1 MNKVILIGNLN
12 KNIDLKYL
20 TTGVAVGESS
30 MAINQVYKKQD
41 GTKVQDTCFIDI
53 VMYGRS
59 AEISN
64 QYLKKGS
71 KLCIEGKLNF
81 QQWSDQYGNKRSKH
95 IVSVEKVEFLDT
107 KSDDNVQ
114 QATQSP
120 MQQTPQDTNMQ
131 QTPQDTNM
139 QQNQTL
145 TNQQNTLTQDLE
157 DVLSKNFTIM
167 RKNDTGLIHFKGTE
181 SEYKFAQDN
190 WAALFE
196 LIKAKLPHTSKF
208 DIQKDIIQTDTAQA
222 INFDIQEEEIPF

>member
-1 MNKVILIGNLN
+1 MNKVILIGNLT

-114 QATQSP
+114 QATQST
-120 MQQTPQDTNMQ
+120 MQQTS
-131 QTPQDTNM
+131 QDTNM
-139 QQNQTL
+139 QQNQAVTKE
-145 TNQQNTLTQDLE
+145 QNTLTQHLE

-222 INFDIQEEEIPF
+222 INFDIQEEEILF

>member
-1 MNKVILIGNLN
+1 MNKVILIGNLT

-81 QQWSDQYGNKRSKH
+81 QQWSDQNGNKRSKH

-107 KSDDNVQ
+107 KSDDN
-114 QATQSP
+114 
-120 MQQTPQDTNMQ
+120 MQ

-145 TNQQNTLTQDLE
+145 TNQQNTLIQNLE
-157 DVLSKNFTIM
+157 SVLSKNFTIM

>member
-1 MNKVILIGNLN
+1 MNKVILIGNLT

-20 TTGVAVGESS
+20 NTGVAVGESS

-81 QQWSDQYGNKRSKH
+81 QQWSDQNGNKRSKH

-114 QATQSP
+114 Q
-120 MQQTPQDTNMQ
+120 
-131 QTPQDTNM
+131 TPQDTNM

-145 TNQQNTLTQDLE
+145 TKEQNTLIQNLE
-157 DVLSKNFTIM
+157 SVLLKNFTIM

>member
-1 MNKVILIGNLN
+1 MNKVILIGNLT

-41 GTKVQDTCFIDI
+41 GTNVQDTCFIDI

-114 QATQSP
+114 Q
-120 MQQTPQDTNMQ
+120 TPQDTNVQ
-131 QTPQDTNM
+131 QTTQSTM

-145 TNQQNTLTQDLE
+145 TKEQNTLTQHLE

>member
-1 MNKVILIGNLN
+1 MNKVILIGNLT

-71 KLCIEGKLNF
+71 KVCIEGKLNF
-81 QQWSDQYGNKRSKH
+81 QQWSDQNGNKRSKH
-95 IVSVEKVEFLDT
+95 IVSVEKVEFLDVR
-107 KSDDNVQ
+107 SDDSN
-114 QATQSP
+114 A
-120 MQQTPQDTNMQ
+120 Q

-145 TNQQNTLTQDLE
+145 TKEQNTLIQNLE
-157 DVLSKNFTIM
+157 SVLLKNFTIM

>member
-1 MNKVILIGNLN
+1 MNKVILIGNLT

-95 IVSVEKVEFLDT
+95 IVSVEKVEFLDVR
-107 KSDDNVQ
+107 SDDSNTQ
-114 QATQSP
+114 QATQ
-120 MQQTPQDTNMQ
+120 DTNI
-131 QTPQDTNM
+131 
-139 QQNQTL
+139 QQNQAVSKE
-145 TNQQNTLTQDLE
+145 QNTLIQNLE
-157 DVLSKNFTIM
+157 SVLLKNFTIM

>member
-1 MNKVILIGNLN
+1 MNKVILIGNLT

-64 QYLKKGS
+64 QYLNKGS

-95 IVSVEKVEFLDT
+95 IVSVEKVEFLDVR
-107 KSDDNVQ
+107 SDDSNAQ
-114 QATQSP
+114 QATQ
-120 MQQTPQDTNMQ
+120 DTNI
-131 QTPQDTNM
+131 
-139 QQNQTL
+139 QQNQAVSKE
-145 TNQQNTLTQDLE
+145 QNTLIQNLE
-157 DVLSKNFTIM
+157 SVLLKNFTIM

>member
-1 MNKVILIGNLN
+1 MNKVILIGNLT

-81 QQWSDQYGNKRSKH
+81 QQWSDQNGNKRSKH

-107 KSDDNVQ
+107 KSDDN
-114 QATQSP
+114 
-120 MQQTPQDTNMQ
+120 MQQTPQDTNI
-131 QTPQDTNM
+131 

-145 TNQQNTLTQDLE
+145 TNQQNTLIKNLE
-157 DVLSKNFTIM
+157 SVLLKNFTIM

>member
-1 MNKVILIGNLN
+1 MNKVILIGNLT

-81 QQWSDQYGNKRSKH
+81 QQWSDQNGNKRSKH
-95 IVSVEKVEFLDT
+95 IVSVEKVEFLDVR
-107 KSDDNVQ
+107 SDDSNAQ
-114 QATQSP
+114 QA
-120 MQQTPQDTNMQ
+120 
-131 QTPQDTNM
+131 PQDTNM

-145 TNQQNTLTQDLE
+145 TNQQNTLIQNLE
-157 DVLSKNFTIM
+157 SVLLKNFTIM

>member
-1 MNKVILIGNLN
+1 MNKVILIGNLT

-114 QATQSP
+114 QA
-120 MQQTPQDTNMQ
+120 
-131 QTPQDTNM
+131 PQDTNM

-145 TNQQNTLTQDLE
+145 TNQQNTLTQHLE

-222 INFDIQEEEIPF
+222 INFDIQEEEILF

>member
-1 MNKVILIGNLN
+1 MNKVILIGNLT

-107 KSDDNVQ
+107 KSDDN
-114 QATQSP
+114 

-131 QTPQDTNM
+131 QNPQDTNM

-145 TNQQNTLTQDLE
+145 TNQQNTLTQHLE

>member
-1 MNKVILIGNLN
+1 MNKVILIGNLT

-64 QYLKKGS
+64 QYLNKGS

-81 QQWSDQYGNKRSKH
+81 QQWSDQNGNKRSKH
-95 IVSVEKVEFLDT
+95 IVSVEKVEFLDVR
-107 KSDDNVQ
+107 SDDSNTQ
-114 QATQSP
+114 QATQ
-120 MQQTPQDTNMQ
+120 DTNI
-131 QTPQDTNM
+131 
-139 QQNQTL
+139 QQNQAVSKE
-145 TNQQNTLTQDLE
+145 QNTLIQNLE
-157 DVLSKNFTIM
+157 SVLLKNFTIM
-167 RKNDTGLIHFKGTE
+167 RKNDTGLIYFKGTE

>member
-1 MNKVILIGNLN
+1 MNKVILIGNLT

-64 QYLKKGS
+64 QYLNKGS

-95 IVSVEKVEFLDT
+95 IVSVEKVEFLDVR
-107 KSDDNVQ
+107 SDDSNTQ
-114 QATQSP
+114 QATQ
-120 MQQTPQDTNMQ
+120 DTNI
-131 QTPQDTNM
+131 
-139 QQNQTL
+139 QQNQAVSKE
-145 TNQQNTLTQDLE
+145 QNTLIQNLE
-157 DVLSKNFTIM
+157 SVLLKNFTIM
-167 RKNDTGLIHFKGTE
+167 RKNDTGLIYFKGTE

-208 DIQKDIIQTDTAQA
+208 DIQKDIIQTDTAQV

>member
-1 MNKVILIGNLN
+1 MNKVILIGNLT

-81 QQWSDQYGNKRSKH
+81 QQWSDQNGNKRSKH

-107 KSDDNVQ
+107 KSDD
-114 QATQSP
+114 
-120 MQQTPQDTNMQ
+120 NMQ

-145 TNQQNTLTQDLE
+145 TNQQNTLTQNLE
-157 DVLSKNFTIM
+157 SVLLKNFTIM

>member
-1 MNKVILIGNLN
+1 MNKVILIGNLT

-30 MAINQVYKKQD
+30 IAINQVYKKQD

-81 QQWSDQYGNKRSKH
+81 QQWSDQHGNKRSKH

-114 QATQSP
+114 QTPQDTNT
-120 MQQTPQDTNMQ
+120 QQTPQDTNI
-131 QTPQDTNM
+131 

-145 TNQQNTLTQDLE
+145 TKEQNTLTQHLE

>member
-1 MNKVILIGNLN
+1 MNKVILIGNLT

-107 KSDDNVQ
+107 KSDDNMQ
-114 QATQSP
+114 QATQST

-131 QTPQDTNM
+131 QT
-139 QQNQTL
+139 QTKANSNAL
-145 TNQQNTLTQDLE
+145 AQKFE
-157 DVLSKNFTIM
+157 DIILKNFTIM

-190 WAALFE
+190 WATLFE

>member
-1 MNKVILIGNLN
+1 MNKVILIGNLT

-30 MAINQVYKKQD
+30 MAINQAYKKQD

-81 QQWSDQYGNKRSKH
+81 QQWSDQHGNKRSKH

-107 KSDDNVQ
+107 KSDDNMQ
-114 QATQSP
+114 QVTQST
-120 MQQTPQDTNMQ
+120 MQQTPQDTNIQ
-131 QTPQDTNM
+131 QATQSTM

-145 TNQQNTLTQDLE
+145 TKEQNTLTQNLE
-157 DVLSKNFTIM
+157 SVLLKNFTIM

>member
-1 MNKVILIGNLN
+1 MNKVILIGNLT

-114 QATQSP
+114 QATQST
-120 MQQTPQDTNMQ
+120 MQQT
-131 QTPQDTNM
+131 QTKANSNALAQKF
-139 QQNQTL
+139 
-145 TNQQNTLTQDLE
+145 E
-157 DVLSKNFTIM
+157 DIILKNFTIM

>member
-1 MNKVILIGNLN
+1 MNKVILIGNLT

-81 QQWSDQYGNKRSKH
+81 QQWSDQNGNKRSKH
-95 IVSVEKVEFLDT
+95 IVSVEKVEFLDVR
-107 KSDDNVQ
+107 SDDSNAQ
-114 QATQSP
+114 QATQ
-120 MQQTPQDTNMQ
+120 DTNI
-131 QTPQDTNM
+131 
-139 QQNQTL
+139 QQNQAVSKE
-145 TNQQNTLTQDLE
+145 QNTLIQNLE
-157 DVLSKNFTIM
+157 SVLLKNFTIM

>member
-1 MNKVILIGNLN
+1 MNKVILIGNLT

-64 QYLKKGS
+64 QYLNKGS

-95 IVSVEKVEFLDT
+95 IVSVEKVEFLDVR
-107 KSDDNVQ
+107 SDDSNTQ
-114 QATQSP
+114 QATQ
-120 MQQTPQDTNMQ
+120 DTNI
-131 QTPQDTNM
+131 
-139 QQNQTL
+139 QQNQAVSKE
-145 TNQQNTLTQDLE
+145 QNTLIQNLE
-157 DVLSKNFTIM
+157 SVLLKNFTIM

>member
-1 MNKVILIGNLN
+1 MNKVILIGNLT
-12 KNIDLKYL
+12 KNINLKYL

-95 IVSVEKVEFLDT
+95 IVSVEKVEFLDI

-114 QATQSP
+114 QATQS
-120 MQQTPQDTNMQ
+120 TMQ

-145 TNQQNTLTQDLE
+145 TKEQNTLTQHLE

>member
-1 MNKVILIGNLN
+1 MNKVILIGNLT

-81 QQWSDQYGNKRSKH
+81 QQWSDQNGNKRSKH

-107 KSDDNVQ
+107 KSDD
-114 QATQSP
+114 
-120 MQQTPQDTNMQ
+120 NMQ

-145 TNQQNTLTQDLE
+145 TNQQNTLTQHLE

-222 INFDIQEEEIPF
+222 INFDIQEEDIPF

>member
-1 MNKVILIGNLN
+1 MNKVILIGNLT

-107 KSDDNVQ
+107 KSDDN
-114 QATQSP
+114 

-145 TNQQNTLTQDLE
+145 TNQQNTLIQNLE
-157 DVLSKNFTIM
+157 SVLLKNFTIM

>member
-1 MNKVILIGNLN
+1 MNKVILIGNLT

-20 TTGVAVGESS
+20 NTGVAVGESS

-81 QQWSDQYGNKRSKH
+81 QQWSDQNGNKRSKH

-114 QATQSP
+114 QA
-120 MQQTPQDTNMQ
+120 
-131 QTPQDTNM
+131 PQDTNM

-145 TNQQNTLTQDLE
+145 TKEQNTLIKNLE
-157 DVLSKNFTIM
+157 SVLLKNFTIM

>member
-1 MNKVILIGNLN
+1 MNKVILIGNLT

-20 TTGVAVGESS
+20 NTGVAVGESS

-81 QQWSDQYGNKRSKH
+81 QQWSDQNGNKRSKH

-114 QATQSP
+114 QA
-120 MQQTPQDTNMQ
+120 PQDTNI
-131 QTPQDTNM
+131 

-145 TNQQNTLTQDLE
+145 TKEQNTLIKNLE
-157 DVLSKNFTIM
+157 SVLLKNFTIM

>member
-1 MNKVILIGNLN
+1 MNKVILIGNLT

-81 QQWSDQYGNKRSKH
+81 QQWSDQNGNKRSKH
-95 IVSVEKVEFLDT
+95 IVSVEKVEFLDVR
-107 KSDDNVQ
+107 SDDSNAQ
-114 QATQSP
+114 QA
-120 MQQTPQDTNMQ
+120 
-131 QTPQDTNM
+131 PQDTNM

-145 TNQQNTLTQDLE
+145 TNQQNTLIQNLE
-157 DVLSKNFTIM
+157 SVLLKNFTIM
-167 RKNDTGLIHFKGTE
+167 RKNDTGLIHFRGTE

>member
-1 MNKVILIGNLN
+1 MNKVILIGNLT

-30 MAINQVYKKQD
+30 IAINQVYKKQD

-81 QQWSDQYGNKRSKH
+81 QQWSDQNGNKRSKH

-114 QATQSP
+114 QATKSDDNVQQDTKSI
-120 MQQTPQDTNMQ
+120 MQQT
-131 QTPQDTNM
+131 
-139 QQNQTL
+139 QTL
-145 TNQQNTLTQDLE
+145 TKEQNTLTQHLE
-157 DVLSKNFTIM
+157 DVLLKNFTIT

>member
-1 MNKVILIGNLN
+1 MNKVILIGNLT

-20 TTGVAVGESS
+20 TTGIAVGESS

-107 KSDDNVQ
+107 KSDDN
-114 QATQSP
+114 
-120 MQQTPQDTNMQ
+120 MQ

-145 TNQQNTLTQDLE
+145 TNQQNTLTQHLE

>member
-1 MNKVILIGNLN
+1 MNKVILIGNLT

-81 QQWSDQYGNKRSKH
+81 QQWSDQNGNKRSKH
-95 IVSVEKVEFLDT
+95 IVSVEKVEFLDVR
-107 KSDDNVQ
+107 SDDSNTQ
-114 QATQSP
+114 QATQ
-120 MQQTPQDTNMQ
+120 DTNI
-131 QTPQDTNM
+131 
-139 QQNQTL
+139 QQNQAVSKE
-145 TNQQNTLTQDLE
+145 QNTLIQNLE
-157 DVLSKNFTIM
+157 SVLLKNFTIM

>member
-1 MNKVILIGNLN
+1 MNKVILIGNLT

-53 VMYGRS
+53 IMYGRS

-81 QQWSDQYGNKRSKH
+81 QQWSDQNGNKRSKH
-95 IVSVEKVEFLDT
+95 IVSVEKVEFLDVR
-107 KSDDNVQ
+107 SDDSNAQ
-114 QATQSP
+114 QATQ
-120 MQQTPQDTNMQ
+120 DTNI
-131 QTPQDTNM
+131 
-139 QQNQTL
+139 QQNQAVSKE
-145 TNQQNTLTQDLE
+145 QNTLIQNLE
-157 DVLSKNFTIM
+157 SVLLKNFTIM
-167 RKNDTGLIHFKGTE
+167 RKNDTGLIYFKGTE

>member
-1 MNKVILIGNLN
+1 MNKVILIGNLT

-114 QATQSP
+114 QA
-120 MQQTPQDTNMQ
+120 
-131 QTPQDTNM
+131 PQDTNM

-145 TNQQNTLTQDLE
+145 TNQQNTLTQHLE

-196 LIKAKLPHTSKF
+196 LIKAKFPHTSKF

>member
-1 MNKVILIGNLN
+1 MNKVILIGNLT

-81 QQWSDQYGNKRSKH
+81 QQWSDQNGNKRSKH

-114 QATQSP
+114 Q
-120 MQQTPQDTNMQ
+120 
-131 QTPQDTNM
+131 TPQDTNM

-145 TNQQNTLTQDLE
+145 TNQQNTLTQHLE

>member
-1 MNKVILIGNLN
+1 MNKVILIGNLT

-30 MAINQVYKKQD
+30 IAINQVYKKQD

-81 QQWSDQYGNKRSKH
+81 QQWSDQNGNKRSKH

-114 QATQSP
+114 QATQST
-120 MQQTPQDTNMQ
+120 MQQT
-131 QTPQDTNM
+131 
-139 QQNQTL
+139 QTL
-145 TNQQNTLTQDLE
+145 TKEQNTLTQHLE

>member
-1 MNKVILIGNLN
+1 MNKVILIGNLT

-64 QYLKKGS
+64 EYLKKGS

-114 QATQSP
+114 Q
-120 MQQTPQDTNMQ
+120 
-131 QTPQDTNM
+131 TPQDTNM

-145 TNQQNTLTQDLE
+145 TNQQNTLTQHLE

>member
-1 MNKVILIGNLN
+1 MNKVILIGNLT

-81 QQWSDQYGNKRSKH
+81 QQWSDQHGNKRSKH

-107 KSDDNVQ
+107 KSDDNAQ
-114 QATQSP
+114 QAPQS
-120 MQQTPQDTNMQ
+120 TMQ

-145 TNQQNTLTQDLE
+145 TKEQNTLTQHLE

>member
-1 MNKVILIGNLN
+1 MNKVILIGNLT

-81 QQWSDQYGNKRSKH
+81 QQWSDQNGNKRSKH

-107 KSDDNVQ
+107 KSDDNMQ
-114 QATQSP
+114 QAT
-120 MQQTPQDTNMQ
+120 QDTNMQ

-145 TNQQNTLTQDLE
+145 TKEQNTLIQNLE
-157 DVLSKNFTIM
+157 SVLLKNFTIM

>member
-1 MNKVILIGNLN
+1 MNKVILIGNLT

-30 MAINQVYKKQD
+30 IAINQVYKKQD

-81 QQWSDQYGNKRSKH
+81 QQWSDQHGNKRSKH

-107 KSDDNVQ
+107 KSDDN
-114 QATQSP
+114 T
-120 MQQTPQDTNMQ
+120 Q

-145 TNQQNTLTQDLE
+145 TKEQNTLTQHLE

>member
-1 MNKVILIGNLN
+1 MNKVILIGNLT

-114 QATQSP
+114 Q
-120 MQQTPQDTNMQ
+120 
-131 QTPQDTNM
+131 TPQDTNM

-145 TNQQNTLTQDLE
+145 TKEQNTLIKNLE
-157 DVLSKNFTIM
+157 SVLLKNFTIM

>member
-1 MNKVILIGNLN
+1 MNKVILIGNLT

-20 TTGVAVGESS
+20 NTGVAVGESS

-81 QQWSDQYGNKRSKH
+81 QQWSDQNGNKRSKH

-114 QATQSP
+114 Q
-120 MQQTPQDTNMQ
+120 
-131 QTPQDTNM
+131 TPQDTNM

-145 TNQQNTLTQDLE
+145 TNQQNTLIKNLE
-157 DVLSKNFTIM
+157 SVLLKNFTIM